1 MDNPEQFTMQKNIG
15 TFNLKQQKQDEFS
28 GI

>member
-15 TFNLKQQKQDEFS
+15 TCNLKQQKQDEIS